1 LYKNSWT
8 LSISGHHP
16 HVSLEAA
23 LDRSPTDVVWNGHR
37 VVAEG
42 GELCAR
48 GPASA
53 GVRQRHLVGV
63 LKHADSET

>member
-1 LYKNSWT
+1 MYKNSWT

-48 GPASA
+48 
-53 GVRQRHLVGV
+53 VLHLQVSGNGTLSV
-63 LKHADSET
+63 F